1 MVDKNSVEGFARDL
15 GGKVQDAV
23 GDAVGDAATQL
34 RGKANQ
40 AAGTAQQL
48 YGQATDEVRS
58 YTADQPIGA
67 LLTAMG
73 VGVTLGYFLGR
84 R

>member
-1 MVDKNSVEGFARDL
+1 MVDKNSAEDFVRNF

-23 GDAVGDAATQL
+23 GGMVDDTTTQL

-40 AAGTAQQL
+40 AAGAAQEL
-48 YGQATDEVRS
+48 YGQAADEVKS

-67 LLTAMG
+67 LLMAMG
-73 VGVTLGYFLGR
+73 VGVTLGFFLGR

>member
-1 MVDKNSVEGFARDL
+1 MVDKTSVEGFARDI

-23 GDAVGDAATQL
+23 GEAVGDATTQL
-34 RGKANQ
+34 RGKASH
-40 AAGTAQQL
+40 AAGAAQEL
-48 YGQATDEVRS
+48 YGQTAGDIRR

-67 LLTAMG
+67 LLMAMG
-73 VGVTLGYFLGR
+73 VGVTLGFFLGR

>member
-1 MVDKNSVEGFARDL
+1 MVDKDSVENFARDM

-23 GDAVGDAATQL
+23 GDATTQL
-34 RGKANQ
+34 RGRANQ
-40 AAGTAQQL
+40 AAGAAQEL
-48 YGQATDEVRS
+48 YGQASDEVKS
-58 YTADQPIGA
+58 LTADQPIGA